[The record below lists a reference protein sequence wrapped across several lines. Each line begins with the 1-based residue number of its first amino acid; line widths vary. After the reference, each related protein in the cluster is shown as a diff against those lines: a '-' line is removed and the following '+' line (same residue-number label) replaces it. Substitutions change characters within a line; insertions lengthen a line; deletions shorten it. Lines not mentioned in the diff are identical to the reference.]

1 MRAFIV
7 DLENRPGSLAAV
19 AEAVA
24 AGGINIE
31 GVAGLAL
38 GGRGAVAVITGD
50 ESGTRRALDA
60 GSFTYREVELV
71 SAALDNKPGTLGAA
85 ARRLADAG
93 VNVELLT
100 PTGMDGGKFS
110 VAFGVD
116 DADAARQA
124 LGELAAAGG

>member
-7 DLENRPGSLAAV
+7 ELENIPGSLAAV

-38 GGRGAVAVITGD
+38 GDKGAVAVITGD
-50 ESGTRRALDA
+50 ESGTRGALDA
-60 GSFTYREVELV
+60 ASLRYREVELV
-71 SAALDNKPGTLGAA
+71 NAALDNQPGTLGTA

-93 VNVELLT
+93 VNVELLA
-100 PTGMDGGKFS
+100 PTGMEGGKVS
-110 VAFGVD
+110 VAFGVG
-116 DADAARQA
+116 DAAAARRA
-124 LGELAAAGG
+124 LGDLATGG